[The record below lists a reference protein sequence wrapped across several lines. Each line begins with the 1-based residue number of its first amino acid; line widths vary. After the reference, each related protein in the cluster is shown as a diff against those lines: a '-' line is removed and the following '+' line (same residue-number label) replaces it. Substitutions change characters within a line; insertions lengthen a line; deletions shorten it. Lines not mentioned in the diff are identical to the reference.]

1 MGAQRDPVMT
11 IPQIIV
17 SLLPDGQMC
26 VELPG
31 PSASRRKVELREGEV
46 EQTLRRILEHQMLGE
61 VEIGLDGAPTGAQV
75 LHWERHGIRPGPG
88 CRFCMAEGR
97 FASNGSTR
105 TSRTILKRSD
115 GVEVRHIAAKVSGL
129 KKAKAPK
136 VVVVVEAK
144 SKRTA
149 EEMGL

>member
-1 MGAQRDPVMT
+1 MT
-11 IPQIIV
+11 VPQIIV

-75 LHWERHGIRPGPG
+75 EHWERHQEWAKNG
-88 CRFCMAEGR
+88 CRFCMDEGR
-97 FASNGSTR
+97 YASNGGKP
-105 TSRTILKRSD
+105 SRMILKRSD
-115 GVEVRHIAAKVSGL
+115 GVEVRRVAPKVSGL
-129 KKAKAPK
+129 PKKAPK
-136 VVVVVEAK
+136 AVVVVEVR

>member
-1 MGAQRDPVMT
+1 MT

-46 EQTLRRILEHQMLGE
+46 EQTLRRILEHQMLGH

-75 LHWERHGIRPGPG
+75 EHWERHQEWAKNG
-88 CRFCMAEGR
+88 CRFCMDEGR
-97 FASNGSTR
+97 FVSNGSKR
-105 TSRTILKRSD
+105 ASRRIFKRED
-115 GVEVRHIAAKVSGL
+115 GVEVRRIAPKVSGL
-129 KKAKAPK
+129 PKKVKAPK
-136 VVVVVEAK
+136 TVVVVEAK